1 MLYALRVNI
10 SIAMV
15 AMVKSEAEMAAAAAG
30 NATNQTMVSFFNST
44 TNTTYMIPNGTFTST
59 TPAPNGEGE
68 DCPEVAEGG
77 GTKVVGRLVFCSFK
91 HYYIH
96 N

>member
-30 NATNQTMVSFFNST
+30 NTTNQTMISFFNST

-59 TPAPNGEGE
+59 TLAPNGEGE

-77 GTKVVGRLVFCSFK
+77 GTKVVGRSVFCSFK